1 MVKKKGKARQ
11 DKYYYLA
18 KETGYRARSAFKLL
32 QLNKK
37 YNFLQS
43 SQVLVD
49 LCAAPGGWLQ
59 VASEHMP
66 MSSIIIGVDLVP
78 IKPVPRCITFQ
89 DDITK
94 ESCYNQIRQE
104 LQQWKADCFLHD
116 GSPNVGKSWLQDAY
130 SQSVL
135 TLHALKLACDFLKK
149 GGWFITKVFRS
160 KDYQALMWVLQQL
173 FRKVHA
179 TKPQASRNESAEI
192 FVVCENYKCP
202 DKIDKKFFDIRHVFE
217 DVESDLKRV
226 RVADF
231 KSDKKKKAIGYDD
244 DNHGLLFK
252 TKTVTEFL
260 QSPTPLQMLSEIN
273 RLEFDDDTLKDD
285 PYITKDLIESLNDIK
300 LLGSRD
306 IRRLLRWHEKVKK
319 KQLKKENENEEKD
332 ADREEDSDLEI
343 ERQLE
348 EIKEEETRHLKK
360 KKRDVLKERKKLR
373 ERMSHSG
380 QSSFSHSDMQLF
392 ALDQLQSSKEM
403 IAVADADI
411 DQVPDDFDNDD
422 VTSVSEKYTNDP
434 SMEISDDG
442 SDYIESNDEDIDTD
456 NEEDFSSDD
465 ESVIDEVKAYKKLAE
480 QDMESE
486 NKDEKVEEGNPLLK
500 DINNRPN
507 PNLWFDKEIFKKIE
521 ENDDE
526 LNEVRHAEK
535 LYEDKVNKENKK
547 KKSVTNKIEE
557 RKNAYQSD
565 SDTSDSDYDLNE
577 DFVSDSDD
585 ENQKNYGG
593 NGVKKGKLTAEEL
606 ALGTAIAT
614 SKKKKRDLIDESF
627 NRNTFNEDE
636 CDLPDWY
643 VEEERKM
650 VKHDFIRSHIS
661 KADIHYYRSKDL
673 QINAKTIKKI
683 AEAKARKKKKL
694 TKKREQVRKQ
704 AENISDSVTMSSAEK
719 AAQIKAIYKKAGL
732 LNKKKENKTLVFA
745 RRGTGKKVSRPPGVR
760 GKFAVVDRRMKKDK
774 RAQLKNDKKKKRSLK
789 AKGRKRRR

>member
-94 ESCYNQIRQE
+94 ESCYSQIKQE
-104 LQQWKADCFLHD
+104 LHQWKADVFLHD

-135 TLHALKLACDFLKK
+135 TLNALKLACDFLKK

-160 KDYQALMWVLQQL
+160 KDYQALMWVLGQL

-217 DVESDLKRV
+217 DVESDVKRV

-231 KSDKKKKAIGYDD
+231 KTAKKKKAVGYDD

-260 QSPTPLQMLSEIN
+260 QSSTPLQMLSEIN
-273 RLEFDDDTLKDD
+273 RMVLEDEELK
-285 PYITKDLIESLNDIK
+285 KDRFVTNEFIESLQDIK
-300 LLGSRD
+300 VLGSRE

-319 KQLKKENENEEKD
+319 RKMKEEAEKEEKD
-332 ADREEDSDLEI
+332 TNQEAEDSDMEI
-343 ERQLE
+343 ERQLQ
-348 EIKEEETRHLKK
+348 EIKEEETKQLKK

-380 QSSFSHSDMQLF
+380 QSSFSHVDMQLF
-392 ALDQLQSSKEM
+392 SLDQINSSKDVNS
-403 IAVADADI
+403 VADADV
-411 DQVPDDFDNDD
+411 DQVPDDLDQEDIVDANKEYDD
-422 VTSVSEKYTNDP
+422 DLLIFS
-434 SMEISDDG
+434 
-442 SDYIESNDEDIDTD
+442 DEDTDSD
-456 NEEDFSSDD
+456 NENADSDD
-465 ESVIDEVKAYKKLAE
+465 ENDFSEDDGVMDQVKEYKKLAE
-480 QDMESE
+480 QVPDSEESD
-486 NKDEKVEEGNPLLK
+486 DEDADGNPLLK
-500 DINNRPN
+500 TIDDRPN
-507 PNLWFDKEIFKKIE
+507 PNLLFDKEIFKKIE
-521 ENDDE
+521 EDGDE
-526 LNEVRHAEK
+526 LKEVRQAEK
-535 LYEDKVNKENKK
+535 LYQKEAAKENNKK
-547 KKSVTNKIEE
+547 NTPADKIEE
-557 RKNAYQSD
+557 RKNAYN
-565 SDTSDSDYDLNE
+565 SDTDSSSDSDYDANDE
-577 DFVSDSDD
+577 FVEADD
-585 ENQKNYGG
+585 RDEG
-593 NGVKKGKLTAEEL
+593 NDKAYAGSGFDNKKLTPEEL

-614 SKKKKRDLIDESF
+614 SKRKKRDLIDESF

-643 VEEERKM
+643 VEEEKKM
-650 VKHDFIRSHIS
+650 VKHDFIRSHIT

-673 QINAKTIKKI
+673 QINAKTIKKV

-704 AENISDSVTMSSAEK
+704 ADNISESVSMSSAEK

-732 LNKKKENKTLVFA
+732 LSKKKEDKTLVFA
-745 RRGTGKKVSRPPGVR
+745 RKGTGKKVSRPPGVK

-774 RAQLKNDKKKKRSLK
+774 RGQMKNDKNKKRNLK
-789 AKGRKRRR
+789 ANGRKRRR